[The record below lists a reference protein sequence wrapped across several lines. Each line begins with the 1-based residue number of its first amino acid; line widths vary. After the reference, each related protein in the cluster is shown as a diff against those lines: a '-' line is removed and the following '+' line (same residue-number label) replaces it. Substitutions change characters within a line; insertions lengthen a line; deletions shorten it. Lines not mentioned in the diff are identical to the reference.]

1 MPVPP
6 HLVQLISEHSKS
18 PDHAALGTLN
28 NAILGIYANA
38 VDAILVY
45 GSCLRSGNY
54 FDGLVDLYVVV
65 DDYKNAYK
73 NMVHRLLNRLLAPN
87 VFYLEVPF
95 EEHFIRVKYA
105 VISSADF
112 RKGTS
117 RRWFHSYLWGRFAQ
131 PAAIAYARN
140 ADSEKR
146 IHDCLAQSVITFCS
160 RVLPRL
166 PPRFNTAQLWCDGLS
181 LSYAAELRVEKRG
194 RAIALF
200 EAAASHY
207 DAVTATALEALPY
220 TVIEHSD
227 DKGTEFTASIPQR
240 VRYAGR
246 VTWGMRRLQGKLLS
260 VLRLL
265 KGLATFR
272 GGVDYIVWKLERHS
286 GEKIEVSPRVRR
298 YPAIFIWGLFWRL
311 YRRGIF
317 R

>member
-1 MPVPP
+1 MPVSP
-6 HLVQLISEHSKS
+6 HLVQLISEHSKA
-18 PDHAALGTLN
+18 PNHAALGALN
-28 NAILGIYANA
+28 DAIFDIYADA

-65 DDYKNAYK
+65 DNYQNAY
-73 NMVHRLLNRLLAPN
+73 NNLVHRLLNRLLTPN

-95 EEHFIRVKYA
+95 EEHVIRAKYV

-117 RRWFHSYLWGRFAQ
+117 TRWFHSYLWGRFAQ
-131 PAAIAYARN
+131 PAAVTYARN
-140 ADSEKR
+140 VDSEKR
-146 IHDCLAQSVITFCS
+146 IYDCLAQSVITFCL

-166 PPRFNTAQLWCDGLS
+166 PPRFSTAQLWCDGLA
-181 LSYAAELRVEKRG
+181 LSYATELRAEKHG
-194 RAIALF
+194 RAKTLF
-200 EAAASHY
+200 EAAESYY
-207 DAVTATALEALPY
+207 DAVTAPALESLPY
-220 TVIEHSD
+220 TVVEESD
-227 DKGTEFTASIPQR
+227 DEGAGFTVVLPQR
-240 VRYAGR
+240 VRYASR
-246 VTWGMRRLQGKLLS
+246 AAWGMRRVQGKLLS

-298 YPAIFIWGLFWRL
+298 YPVIFIWGLFWRL

>member
-1 MPVPP
+1 MPVSP
-6 HLVQLISEHSKS
+6 HLVRLISEHSKA

-28 NAILGIYANA
+28 DAILGIYTDA

-54 FDGLVDLYVVV
+54 YDGLVDLYVVV
-65 DDYKNAYK
+65 DNYKNAY
-73 NMVHRLLNRLLAPN
+73 NNTIHRLLNQLLAPN

-95 EEHFIRVKYA
+95 EEHVIRTKYA

-117 RRWFHSYLWGRFAQ
+117 TRRFHSYLWGRFAQ
-131 PAAIAYARN
+131 PATVAYARN
-140 ADSEKR
+140 VASEKQ
-146 IHDCLAQSVITFCS
+146 IYDCLAQSVITFCL

-166 PPRFNTAQLWCDGLS
+166 PPRFSTAQLWCDGLG
-181 LSYAAELRVEKRG
+181 LSYAAELRAEKLDRTQV
-194 RAIALF
+194 LF
-200 EAAASHY
+200 EAAESY
-207 DAVTATALEALPY
+207 YEAVTSTALETLPY
-220 TVIEHSD
+220 TIVKQSD
-227 DKGTEFTASIPQR
+227 DKNAVFTVTMPQR
-240 VRYAGR
+240 IRYAGR
-246 VTWGMRRLQGKLLS
+246 AAWGMRRLQGKLLS

-265 KGLATFR
+265 KALVTFR

-286 GEKIEVSPRVRR
+286 GEKIELSPRMRR
-298 YPAIFIWGLFWRL
+298 YPVIFIWGLFWRL